1 MKKIILSTALAA
13 SLIIPSMASVAMAHS
28 PIFDC
33 FDNGDGTVT
42 CQGGFSD
49 GSSASGVKV
58 HLHDAAG
65 NVVETLTLDANSEIT
80 IDKPADAYALELDA
94 GEGHSIVIDGAN
106 IVE

>member
-1 MKKIILSTALAA
+1 MKKGLLVLAVAMLLAL
-13 SLIIPSMASVAMAHS
+13 PSMALAHS

-33 FDNGDGTVT
+33 FDNGDGTIM

-58 HLHDAAG
+58 YVKDASG
-65 NVVETLTLDANSEIT
+65 NIVQTLALDANSELT
-80 IDKPADAYALELDA
+80 IKKPEGAYAMELDA
-94 GEGHSIVIDGAN
+94 GEGHKIEVPGDK

>member
-1 MKKIILSTALAA
+1 MKRVLIMALVMMLGVPA
-13 SLIIPSMASVAMAHS
+13 MAMAHS

-33 FDNGDGTVT
+33 FDNGDGTIM

-58 HLHDAAG
+58 YVKDAAG
-65 NVVETLTLDANSEIT
+65 KTVQELALDANSEIT
-80 IDKPADAYALELDA
+80 IKKPEGVYSMELNA
-94 GEGHSIVIDGAN
+94 GEGHTINVPGDK

>member
-1 MKKIILSTALAA
+1 MKKSLLVLAA
-13 SLIIPSMASVAMAHS
+13 ALMLTLPSMALAHS

-33 FDNGDGTVT
+33 FDNGDGTIT

-58 HLHDAAG
+58 HVKDASG
-65 NVVETLTLDANSEIT
+65 KVTETLALDANSEISMK
-80 IDKPADAYALELDA
+80 KPEGKYAMELDA
-94 GEGHSIVIDGAN
+94 GEGHKIEINGDK

>member
-1 MKKIILSTALAA
+1 MKKNVVALAA
-13 SLIIPSMASVAMAHS
+13 VALLSMPAMALAHS

-58 HLHDAAG
+58 YLKDG
-65 NVVETLTLDANSEIT
+65 SGKVLENLSMDANSEVT
-80 IDKPADAYALELDA
+80 TKKPEGAYSMEMDA
-94 GEGHSIVIDGAN
+94 GEGHSISISGDK

>member
-1 MKKIILSTALAA
+1 MKRTLVTLAA
-13 SLIIPSMASVAMAHS
+13 MAVLTMPAMAFAHS

-58 HLHDAAG
+58 YLKDG
-65 NVVETLTLDANSEIT
+65 SGKILETLNMDANSEVT
-80 IDKPADAYALELDA
+80 VKKPEGAYSMEMDA
-94 GEGHSIVIDGAN
+94 GEGHSINVSGDK

>member
-1 MKKIILSTALAA
+1 MKKSLGILAA
-13 SLIIPSMASVAMAHS
+13 ALLISLPSMAQAHS

-33 FDNGDGTVT
+33 FDNGDGTIM

-58 HLHDAAG
+58 SVKNAAG
-65 NVVETLTLDANSEIT
+65 EVVETLTLDSNSELT
-80 IDKPADAYALELDA
+80 MKKPEGKYAMELDA
-94 GEGHSIVIDGAN
+94 GEGHKIEISSEN

>member
-1 MKKIILSTALAA
+1 MKRSLIMLAA
-13 SLIIPSMASVAMAHS
+13 VTMLSVPAMAFAHS

-58 HLHDAAG
+58 YLKDG
-65 NVVETLTLDANSEIT
+65 SGKVLETLSMDANSEVT
-80 IDKPADAYALELDA
+80 VKKPSSAYSMEMDA
-94 GEGHSIVIDGAN
+94 GEGHSINVSGDK

>member
-1 MKKIILSTALAA
+1 MKNVFVASALAA
-13 SLIIPSMASVAMAHS
+13 SLVIPSMAMAHS

-58 HLHDAAG
+58 YIKDASG
-65 NVVETLTLDANSEIT
+65 NITETIALDSNSEIT
-80 IDKPADAYALELDA
+80 VKKPSGEYSMELDA
-94 GEGHSIVIDGAN
+94 GEGHSINVKGST

>member
-1 MKKIILSTALAA
+1 MKKGLLVLAVA
-13 SLIIPSMASVAMAHS
+13 MLLTLPSMALAHS

-33 FDNGDGTVT
+33 FDNGDGTIT

-58 HLHDAAG
+58 NLKDGAG
-65 NVVETLTLDANSEIT
+65 KVVETLTLDANSEIT
-80 IDKPADAYALELDA
+80 MKKPEGKYAMELDA
-94 GEGHSIVIDGAN
+94 GEGHKIEVPGDK

>member
-1 MKKIILSTALAA
+1 MKKGLLVLAGALLLASPSLSF
-13 SLIIPSMASVAMAHS
+13 AHS

-33 FDNGDGTVT
+33 FDNGDGTIM

-58 HLHDAAG
+58 HVKDAAG
-65 NVVETLTLDANSEIT
+65 NVAQTLTLDANSELT
-80 IDKPADAYALELDA
+80 IKKPEGKYSMVLDA
-94 GEGHSIVIDGAN
+94 GEGHSIDVPGDK

>member
-1 MKKIILSTALAA
+1 MKKSLLAA
-13 SLIIPSMASVAMAHS
+13 ALVLSLPTFAMAHS

-33 FDNGDGTVT
+33 FDNGDGTIM

-58 HLHDAAG
+58 HVKDGAG
-65 NVVETLTLDANSEIT
+65 KVVETLALDANSELT
-80 IDKPADAYALELDA
+80 IKKPEGAYSMELDA
-94 GEGHSIVIDGAN
+94 GEGHSISISGDK